1 MPPDMKTSQHVSASK
16 APTFIP
22 GNGNGGGTDQTPDTL
37 HALSVANLREAV
49 DALLRGDFDAAQ
61 KAIQI
66 RRDSSMRPVAPAAA
80 PPVELETVAP
90 EFVAAAADASVAWE
104 LYQDAWKR
112 RQELL
117 GAFLQRHGAGPVL
130 YQGEPYF
137 VVRRTRNGSTAVF
150 LRRAR

>member
-1 MPPDMKTSQHVSASK
+1 MKTSQHISASK
-16 APTFIP
+16 APTFIS
-22 GNGNGGGTDQTPDTL
+22 GNGNGGTDQTPDSL

-117 GAFLQRHGAGPVL
+117 AA
-130 YQGEPYF
+130 
-137 VVRRTRNGSTAVF
+137 
-150 LRRAR
+150 

>member
-1 MPPDMKTSQHVSASK
+1 MKTTTTATASK
-16 APTFIP
+16 APTVIP
-22 GNGNGGGTDQTPDTL
+22 GNGNGHDGIQPSPDTL

-61 KAIQI
+61 RAIQI
-66 RRDSSMRPVAPAAA
+66 RRDSSMRPTAPALQ
-80 PPVELETVAP
+80 PPIELEVAAP

-112 RQELL
+112 RQSLL
-117 GAFLQRHGAGPVL
+117 EAFLKKHGTGPVL
-130 YQGEPYF
+130 YQGQEYF

-150 LRRAR
+150 LRRVKG